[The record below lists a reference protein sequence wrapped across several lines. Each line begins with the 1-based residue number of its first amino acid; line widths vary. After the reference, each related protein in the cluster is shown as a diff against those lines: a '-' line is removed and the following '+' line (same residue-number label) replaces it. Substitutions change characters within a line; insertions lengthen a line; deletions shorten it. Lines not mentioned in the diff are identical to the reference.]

1 MRLVQNHILLIVL
14 VCLASC
20 RTVSYF
26 DSPNNLKNR
35 EGRLYLHNG
44 KTIDGK
50 LVIET
55 ENIFG
60 GKVKLFAGDEKK
72 PMQFSLSQV
81 RGYAMDNNEYE
92 LKEIREGLSI
102 GKRQYFMKRLT
113 PEGSRMHLYEFSK
126 KEIVNKTSSRHV
138 LEYYVE
144 LPGEEE
150 NLVFSTNGSHFVPH
164 FEQKVSRI
172 VSDCPTLAKKIAEK
186 QNGFFYA
193 QVNLLREKRVD
204 VLMRIIDEYNK
215 CGK

>member
-1 MRLVQNHILLIVL
+1 M
-14 VCLASC
+14 
-20 RTVSYF
+20 
-26 DSPNNLKNR
+26 
-35 EGRLYLHNG
+35 EGTLYLHDG

-60 GKVKLFAGDEKK
+60 SKVKMYTAEDRK

-81 RGYAMDNNEYE
+81 RGYAMGENEYE

-102 GKRQYFMKRLT
+102 GKRQFFMKRLT
-113 PEGSRMHLYEFSK
+113 PLNSRIHLYEFSK
-126 KEIVNKTSSRHV
+126 KETANKTSTRHV
-138 LEYYVE
+138 TEYYAQ

-150 NLVFSTNGSHFVPH
+150 NLVHSTIGSHFVPH

-172 VSDCPTLAKKIAEK
+172 VSDCPALAKKIADK
-186 QNGFFYA
+186 QNGYFYA
-193 QVNLLREKRVD
+193 QVSLLKEKRVD
-204 VLMRIIDEYNK
+204 VLMRIINEYNA